1 MYNPKDQKTLN
12 LLASFENFLL
22 ASQLEG
28 KRPKTIQWYKE
39 AILPFLKFCQDEVT
53 PEKIER
59 YSAQLFNKGLSPAS
73 IDNRLRA
80 IRAFLNFLAREGYTE
95 ENFAKYVRKVK
106 LPKQY
111 PYVLTD
117 EQVTALLKAC
127 NRKTWEGQRNY
138 TMLILFLDTG
148 LRLSELINLT
158 ISDLNMNKRSMLIRN
173 GKGGKDREVYL
184 GKTALKELAKWLS
197 IRGHFAYEDRLFLTR
212 QGEPLKKRHVE
223 TILERLAKKAGLTG
237 VRVSPHTLRH
247 TFATNF
253 IRNGGDVFSLQR
265 ILGHASIETCMI
277 YVHLGGRQLQE
288 AMLRFSPVDNLE
300 ENR

>member
-1 MYNPKDQKTLN
+1 MNHLKDQKTID
-12 LLASFENFLL
+12 LLASFENFLMV
-22 ASQLEG
+22 SQLEG
-28 KRPKTIQWYKE
+28 KRPRTIGWYKE
-39 AILPFLKFCQDEVT
+39 VVLPFVMFCKDALM
-53 PEKIER
+53 PETIER
-59 YSAQLFNKGLSPAS
+59 YVSELFKKKLKLAT
-73 IDNRLRA
+73 IDNRLRG
-80 IRAFLNFLAREGYTE
+80 IRAFLNFLHREGYTE
-95 ENFAKYVRKVK
+95 ENFAQYVRKIK

-111 PYVLTD
+111 PYILTD
-117 EQVTALLKAC
+117 EQVQALLKTC
-127 NRKTWEGQRNY
+127 NKHSFEGQRNY
-138 TMLILFLDTG
+138 TILVLFLDTG
-148 LRLSELINLT
+148 LRLSELINLSV
-158 ISDLNMNKRSMLIRN
+158 SDLNLNKRSILVRN

-212 QGEPLKKRHVE
+212 QGEQLKKRHVE

-277 YVHLGGRQLQE
+277 YVHLGGRHLQE
-288 AMLRFSPVDNLE
+288 AMMRFSPVDNLE
-300 ENR
+300 RNR